1 MRVKKVCYNCGRV
14 TMFNN
19 KKCPACN
26 TTFTKIR
33 MLDGIKLSNMNGEET
48 IGWIENKLGY
58 PLPNKELHKKY
69 IEQCKCQKEQERINK
84 QFEDY
89 STALEH
95 GRQIL
100 EEQKNVPKCPICGS
114 ANINKIT
121 VGSRAVKT
129 AVFGVYGAVD
139 DAGKTYKCGKCGC
152 KF

>member
-95 GRQIL
+95 GRQII
-100 EEQKNVPKCPICGS
+100 EEQKHIPKCPICGS
-114 ANINKIT
+114 TNVNKIT
-121 VGSRAVKT
+121 VSSRVVKT
-129 AVFGVYGAVD
+129 VVFGVVGTVD
-139 DAGKTYKCGKCGC
+139 DAGKTYKCGNCGSR
-152 KF
+152 F